1 MEFSKDLLINLKPEH
16 DFFVG
21 IDSDGCAFDSME
33 LKHKECFIPV
43 IIREWGLQA
52 ISKYVREAAE
62 FVNLYSKWRGTN
74 RFPALI
80 KVFELLKERDEVI
93 RRGIEIPDLE
103 PLKKFVDS
111 GLPLGDNSL
120 EKMAEK
126 RENEI
131 LKRTLKWSKEVNKA
145 VRDIVKGVPPF
156 PLVRE
161 VLQKLLGTADVIVV
175 SATPGEALVREWEEN
190 KISQFVKLIAGQ
202 EMGSKKEHIEL
213 AAKGKYDTDHVLMIG
228 DAPGDLKAAKAN
240 NALFYPVIPGNEE
253 KSWQKLFNES
263 IDVFLNEDYE
273 GKYEEDLIKEFEK
286 LLPDRPPW
294 LMAG

>member
-1 MEFSKDLLINLKPEH
+1 MEFSKDLLINFQPEH

-80 KVFELLKERDEVI
+80 KVFELLKERDEVL

-103 PLKKFVDS
+103 PLKEFVDS
-111 GLPLGDNSL
+111 GLPLGDSSL
-120 EKMAEK
+120 EKMVKE
-126 RENEI
+126 RNNEI

-161 VLQKLLGTADVIVV
+161 VLQKLSGTADVIVV
-175 SATPGEALVREWEEN
+175 SATPTEALVREWEEN

-213 AAKGKYDTDHVLMIG
+213 AAKGKYDTNHVLMIG

-263 IDVFLNEDYE
+263 IDVFLNEEYE